1 MNISKN
7 EKGQAIPAPTI
18 PLTKKDFEK
27 IDNTAIYWLGNASI
41 FINSRGKN
49 IMIDPLLEGFDMNLL
64 IEMPIL
70 PKDIPTLDA
79 LLVTHDDNDH
89 FSKPTIHDVE
99 KVCKE
104 FHAPQFVA
112 GLIRD
117 EGLNGIGHDIGE
129 TFSVGEMKITLTPAE
144 HNWKN
149 FSQKHHWRDYKL
161 EDYCGFWIE
170 TPDGKI
176 WLPGDSRLL
185 KEHLEMPQ
193 PEIILLDFADNTWHI
208 TFEGAVKLANT
219 YPRADLICIH
229 WGSVD
234 APNMNTFNG
243 NPAELAAAVVN
254 PERVHALAPGEK
266 FILNKK

>member
-1 MNISKN
+1 MKVSKN
-7 EKGQAIPAPTI
+7 AKGQAIPSATI
-18 PLTKKDFEK
+18 PLTGDAFKK
-27 IDNTAIYWLGNASI
+27 IDGTEIYWLGNASI
-41 FINSRGKN
+41 FINSRGTSV
-49 IMIDPLLEGFDMNLL
+49 MIDPLLEGFDMNLL

-70 PKDIPTLDA
+70 PADIPALDA
-79 LLVTHDDNDH
+79 ILITHDDNDH
-89 FSKPTIHDVE
+89 FSRATCHDV
-99 KVCKE
+99 KNCRE

-112 GLIRD
+112 GLVRD

-129 TFSVGEMKITLTPAE
+129 TFSVGNMKITLTPAE

-149 FSQKHHWRDYKL
+149 DYPKYHWRDYRL

-176 WLPGDSRLL
+176 WTPGDSRLL
-185 KEHLEMPQ
+185 QSQLEMPA
-193 PEIILLDFADNTWHI
+193 PDVILFDFADNSWHI
-208 TFEGAVKLANT
+208 TFNGAVKLANA
-219 YPRADLICIH
+219 YPDADLICIH

-243 NPAELAAAVVN
+243 DPEKLAAAVVN

-266 FILNKK
+266 FALSRKN